1 MSPPRPPAAPP
12 RPSAAPPRPSAALRA
27 TLRPVV
33 LASVA
38 VAALFVGGFSAWGFY
53 APLASAAIAPGVV
66 SPDSSRNTIQHLEG
80 GIVQEILVT
89 EGDRVEKG
97 DLLMRLSPVQALAS
111 FSARE
116 RQWRR
121 FEAERLRLQALEVDA
136 EDLVF
141 PPELTSLT
149 DRDFQAFL
157 ANQRAQFAVQRQG
170 LSERQAIL
178 GRRIGQL
185 DQEVAAVERENEGL
199 REQHEIVSEEMAD
212 KAQLL
217 AQNLIRKPELLAL
230 RRLSSQLKAQIASNE
245 ATIARAA
252 QKAEE
257 IELQILSLKTDFQ
270 DSLARDL
277 VRVNSELAQL
287 EESMTSSQDVF
298 RRTEIFA
305 PVSGRVINL
314 RSETVGGIVRPGEQ
328 ILDIVPAEDALVIEA
343 RLSPNDIDVV
353 AVGQTARVH
362 LTPYSARTM
371 APLEGKLVRISPD
384 AKVDEATR
392 ESYYEVRIEVDPA
405 TVERLAVS
413 VEMTPGM
420 PAEVF
425 ILTGEQSLFS
435 YMAAPVTSSFR
446 KAFREK

>member
-1 MSPPRPPAAPP
+1 MS
-12 RPSAAPPRPSAALRA
+12 PPRPSAALRA
-27 TLRPVV
+27 TLRPVA

-66 SPDSSRNTIQHLEG
+66 SPDSSLNTIQHLEG

-97 DLLMRLSPVQALAS
+97 DLLMRLSPVQAQAS

-136 EDLVF
+136 ETFSF

-149 DRDFQAFL
+149 DPDFQAFL
-157 ANQRAQFAVQRQG
+157 ANQLAQFAVQRQG

-185 DQEVAAVERENEGL
+185 DQEVAAIERENEGL
-199 REQHEIVSEEMAD
+199 REQLDIVSEEMAD

-230 RRLSSQLKAQIASNE
+230 RRLASQLKSQIASNE

-270 DSLARDL
+270 DMLAKDL

-287 EESMTSSQDVF
+287 EESMTSSRDVF

-305 PVSGRVINL
+305 PVSGRVHNL
-314 RSETVGGIVRPGEQ
+314 RFETIGGIVRPGER

-343 RLSPNDIDVV
+343 RLSPNDINVV
-353 AVGQTARVH
+353 AVGQMARVH

-392 ESYYEVRIEVDPA
+392 ETYYEVRIEVDPDMLERMA
-405 TVERLAVS
+405 TK

-435 YMAAPVTSSFR
+435 YMAAPVTNSFR
-446 KAFREK
+446 KAFRED

>member
-1 MSPPRPPAAPP
+1 MITTS
-12 RPSAAPPRPSAALRA
+12 PSAALRA
-27 TLRPVV
+27 SLRPV
-33 LASVA
+33 AIAGVA
-38 VAALFVGGFSAWGFY
+38 VAALFVGGFSAWGVY

-66 SPDSSRNTIQHLEG
+66 SPDSSRKTIQHLEG

-89 EGDRVEKG
+89 EGDRVSEG

-111 FSARE
+111 FSAS
-116 RQWRR
+116 QWHR
-121 FEAERLRLQALEVDA
+121 FEAERLRLQALERDSA
-136 EDLVF
+136 
-141 PPELTSLT
+141 ELTFPAALT
-149 DRDFQAFL
+149 AVADPDYQAFL
-157 ANQRAQFAVQRQG
+157 ANQQAQFAVQRKS

-185 DQEVAAVERENEGL
+185 DQEVAAIERENEGL
-199 REQHEIVSEEMAD
+199 REQFGIVAEEIAD

-217 AQNLIRKPELLAL
+217 EQNLIRKPDLLAL
-230 RRLSSQLKAQIASNE
+230 RRVSSQLKAQIASNE

-252 QKAEE
+252 QKTEE

-270 DSLARDL
+270 DTLAREL

-287 EESMTSSQDVF
+287 EEAMTSSQDVF
-298 RRTEIFA
+298 VRTEIRA
-305 PVSGRVINL
+305 PVSGTVLNL
-314 RSETVGGIVRPGEQ
+314 RSNTLGGIVRPGEP

-353 AVGQTARVH
+353 TVGQTARIH
-362 LTPYSARTM
+362 LTPYSARNM
-371 APLEGKLVRISPD
+371 APLEGKLVRIGPD
-384 AKVDEATR
+384 AVIDEATR
-392 ESYYEVRIEVDPA
+392 ESYFEVRIEVDPA
-405 TVERLAVS
+405 TLERLAAD

-435 YMAAPVTSSFR
+435 YIAAPVTRSFR
-446 KAFREK
+446 KAFREE

>member
-1 MSPPRPPAAPP
+1 MSPPPASTAL
-12 RPSAAPPRPSAALRA
+12 RAALR
-27 TLRPVV
+27 PVA

-66 SPDSSRNTIQHLEG
+66 SPDSSLNTIQHLEG

-89 EGDRVEKG
+89 EGDRVEQG
-97 DLLMRLSPVQALAS
+97 DLLMRLSPVQAQAS

-121 FEAERLRLQALEVDA
+121 FEAERLRLEALEIDA
-136 EDLVF
+136 VELTF

-149 DRDFQAFL
+149 DPDFQAFL
-157 ANQRAQFAVQRQG
+157 ANQIAQFAVQRQG

-185 DQEVAAVERENEGL
+185 DQEVAAIERENEGL
-199 REQHEIVSEEMAD
+199 REQLEIVSEEMAD

-217 AQNLIRKPELLAL
+217 EQNLIRKPELLAL
-230 RRLSSQLKAQIASNE
+230 RRLASQLKSQIASNE

-270 DSLARDL
+270 DQLAKDL

-287 EESMTSSQDVF
+287 EESMTSSRDVF

-305 PVSGRVINL
+305 PVSGRVHNL
-314 RSETVGGIVRPGEQ
+314 RFETIGGIVRPGER

-343 RLSPNDIDVV
+343 RLSPNDIDVI

-371 APLEGKLVRISPD
+371 APLEGELVRISPD

-392 ESYYEVRIEVDPA
+392 ETYYEVRIEVDPDMLERMA
-405 TVERLAVS
+405 TK

-446 KAFREK
+446 RAFRED